1 MINPFERFYD
11 TEIEVYEVGENTYEK
26 KGEKTLLGS
35 VVCDIQPYENELE
48 NRIYGLTENKK
59 YKVFCDKTDLIKIGR
74 YAKFGDEFFEIIKA
88 ECWNFGMTAMMR
100 SEKMQIDINYDNG
113 LSDIANNIE
122 NNFADIIGQGAQTV
136 CESAKS
142 LCPVDTGRLQS
153 SINVQPAEIRRLY
166 RLIRNMR
173 YLLNSVR
180 RKWRHSR
187 ILCRHFYQTRKQYCL
202 QSQRR

>member
-1 MINPFERFYD
+1 
-11 TEIEVYEVGENTYEK
+11 
-26 KGEKTLLGS
+26 
-35 VVCDIQPYENELE
+35 
-48 NRIYGLTENKK
+48 
-59 YKVFCDKTDLIKIGR
+59 
-74 YAKFGDEFFEIIKA
+74 
-88 ECWNFGMTAMMR
+88 
-100 SEKMQIDINYDNG
+100 MQIDINYDNG

-142 LCPVDTGRLQS
+142 LCPVDTGRLQP
-153 SINVQPAEIRRLY
+153 SINVQPAGNTVVISAD
-166 RLIRNMR
+166 MR

>member
-1 MINPFERFYD
+1 
-11 TEIEVYEVGENTYEK
+11 
-26 KGEKTLLGS
+26 
-35 VVCDIQPYENELE
+35 
-48 NRIYGLTENKK
+48 
-59 YKVFCDKTDLIKIGR
+59 
-74 YAKFGDEFFEIIKA
+74 
-88 ECWNFGMTAMMR
+88 
-100 SEKMQIDINYDNG
+100 MQIDINYDNG

-153 SINVQPAEIRRLY
+153 SINVQPAG
-166 RLIRNMR
+166 NTA
-173 YLLNSVR
+173 NSVR
-180 RKWRHSR
+180 QKWRHSR